1 MVFAFG
7 LFFDLDA
14 VFRGVLSTRVA
25 LAIGFDSVVV
35 GLEPGGRLNPSPR
48 LAILVNLF
56 MAKSIKV
63 NQKKRRGRPATGRDP
78 VSAVR
83 LPKDLT
89 SAVDRWAV
97 THEIN
102 RSEAIRQLVELGLT
116 VKTKARSTG
125 RRPPAALVA
134 DLAAETID
142 SLPPKPIA
150 KRGRLARAQELA
162 RDAIE
167 NMVDPTVPPEERDQ
181 RRRRLTKGPP
191 EFRAARVDQPKAK
204 GK

>member
-1 MVFAFG
+1 M
-7 LFFDLDA
+7 
-14 VFRGVLSTRVA
+14 
-25 LAIGFDSVVV
+25 
-35 GLEPGGRLNPSPR
+35 P
-48 LAILVNLF
+48 
-56 MAKSIKV
+56 KSIKV

-83 LPKDLT
+83 LPTDLT

-97 THEIN
+97 AHEIN
-102 RSEAIRQLVELGLT
+102 RSEAIRRLVELGLT
-116 VKTKARSTG
+116 VKTKARSIG
-125 RRPPAALVA
+125 RQPRAALVA

-162 RDAIE
+162 RDAIK
-167 NMVDPTVPPEERDQ
+167 NMVDPTASPEERD
-181 RRRRLTKGPP
+181 RRRLTKGPTA
-191 EFRAARVDQPKAK
+191 FRAARIDQPKAK